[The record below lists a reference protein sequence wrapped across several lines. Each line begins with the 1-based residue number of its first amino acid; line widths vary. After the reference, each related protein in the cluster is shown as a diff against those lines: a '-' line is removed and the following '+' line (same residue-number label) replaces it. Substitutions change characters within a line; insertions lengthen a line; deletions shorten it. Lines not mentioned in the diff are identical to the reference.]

1 MEQNPQFFPATK
13 IKYLNSGVVIL
24 QEKLNVDSAKKIWY
38 EVQYY
43 FKQYYN
49 IWSFKQFVS
58 DLAEEGL
65 TDVLEEMMKRV
76 LRDGHRVAN
85 TKLKYKFREYV
96 QLSLALHELIKKDG
110 TLKKYDVDLH
120 GENYGLDR
128 NNKLKII
135 DFIID

>member
-1 MEQNPQFFPATK
+1 
-13 IKYLNSGVVIL
+13 
-24 QEKLNVDSAKKIWY
+24 
-38 EVQYY
+38 
-43 FKQYYN
+43 
-49 IWSFKQFVS
+49 
-58 DLAEEGL
+58 
-65 TDVLEEMMKRV
+65 MKRV